1 MHQPSPSLLSL
12 AALFSLPVL
21 GALVSGLLGLSF
33 PAGLLPVVLAAVVG
47 ALVSS
52 SLRNTP
58 PSLQPESK
66 GVAPTAPVTVQD
78 PDPKLKHDIK
88 GILSPAMLA
97 AEQLD
102 ASTDPLVQKAA
113 GTINASFDRLL
124 ERLKQRPGS

>member
-1 MHQPSPSLLSL
+1 MHQSSTSLLSL

-21 GALVSGLLGLSF
+21 GALISGALGLSF
-33 PAGLLPVVLAAVVG
+33 PTGLLPVALAAVVG
-47 ALVSS
+47 ALVSTK
-52 SLRNTP
+52 LRNASSP
-58 PSLQPESK
+58 PQPESK
-66 GVAPTAPVTVQD
+66 AAASTIPVTVQD
-78 PDPKLKHDIK
+78 ADPKLKHDIK

-124 ERLKQRPGS
+124 ERLKQRPGV

>member
-21 GALVSGLLGLSF
+21 GALISGALGLSF
-33 PAGLLPVVLAAVVG
+33 PTGLLPVALAAVVG
-47 ALVSS
+47 ALVSTK
-52 SLRNTP
+52 LRNAPSP
-58 PSLQPESK
+58 PQPESK
-66 GVAPTAPVTVQD
+66 AAASTMPVTEQD

-124 ERLKQRPGS
+124 ERLKQRPGV